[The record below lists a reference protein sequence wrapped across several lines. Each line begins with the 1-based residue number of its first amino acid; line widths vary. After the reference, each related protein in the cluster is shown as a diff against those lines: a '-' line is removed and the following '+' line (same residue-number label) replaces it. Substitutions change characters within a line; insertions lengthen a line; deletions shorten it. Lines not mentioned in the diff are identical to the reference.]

1 MRYESINPELFKQ
14 NRKNFSKEMKK
25 NSLAVFVSNDIIT
38 SSADASY
45 KWRQNPDLFY
55 LSGIDQ
61 EETFLI
67 LFPDAPEEK
76 YREVLFV
83 RKTSDLIATWEG
95 KKHTQ
100 EEASKISGIKTALW
114 SDSFESIFNMLMHY
128 ANHVYL
134 NVNEHD
140 RSVSM
145 GEATEIKFARKV
157 MNDFP
162 LHHYERAAPALHE
175 LRAAKSKYEIELL
188 RHAIDITR
196 KGFLRTLKFI
206 KPGVWEFEVEAEMTH
221 EYAINRATG
230 HAYSPIVATGAN
242 SCVLHYVTN
251 NAQCQAGELLLMD
264 CAAEYAN
271 YNADLTRHCA
281 RKR

>member
-1 MRYESINPELFKQ
+1 MLEIVWGAKGKIAPANTTMQKRQQAYYRIYFTFAFNIINSLMRYENINSELFKQ
-14 NRKNFSKEMKK
+14 NRKNFVKEMKK

-38 SSADASY
+38 RSADAAY

-83 RKTSDLIATWEG
+83 RKTNELIATWEG

-100 EEASKISGIKTALW
+100 EEASKISGVTTTLW

-134 NVNEHD
+134 NANEHD

-145 GEATEIKFARKV
+145 GEATEIKFVRKV
-157 MNDFP
+157 MHDFP
-162 LHHYERAAPALHE
+162 LHHYERSSPVLHA
-175 LRAAKSKYEIELL
+175 LRASKSKYEVELL
-188 RHAIDITR
+188 SKAIDITR

-206 KPGVWEFEVEAEMTH
+206 KPGVWE
-221 EYAINRATG
+221 Y
-230 HAYSPIVATGAN
+230 
-242 SCVLHYVTN
+242 
-251 NAQCQAGELLLMD
+251 ELKPNWRM
-264 CAAEYAN
+264 N
-271 YNADLTRHCA
+271 MP
-281 RKR
+281 